1 MTDLKSKL
9 VDQAEDLGF
18 DLTKACSLSDTPSI
32 SKSLRKFLNLNYH
45 GQMSWL
51 SEKIELSLIHI

>member
-9 VDQAEDLGF
+9 VDQAKDLGF
-18 DLTKACSLSDTPSI
+18 DLIKACSLSDTPSI

-51 SEKIELSLIHI
+51 SDYKL